1 MATCPGPPLARPR
14 SARITRTA
22 QQPSVM
28 LRCVHSGAAAS
39 TGVKISSRRGAHL
52 RWVAALRRRRAHME
66 AASLHSRRE
75 IAASYSTRSPPG
87 TPGHG
92 YFATWRAIPETSI
105 VSIHGLVA
113 ASGGRFR
120 DRERAPRTGIPRVV
134 LEARDS
140 HPTPFSRKRE
150 KSRLDFSLFAALTGS
165 DSAARLVARP
175 TADPS

>member
-1 MATCPGPPLARPR
+1 MTVPGVARHVPGAQPHTSGDLGGEGEGGER
-14 SARITRTA
+14 PTTHTSAHTA
-22 QQPSVM
+22 
-28 LRCVHSGAAAS
+28 
-39 TGVKISSRRGAHL
+39 RGA
-52 RWVAALRRRRAHME
+52 R

-75 IAASYSTRSPPG
+75 IAASYSTRSPLG

-92 YFATWRAIPETSI
+92 YFATWRAIPATSI

-140 HPTPFSRKRE
+140 HPTPFSRQRE
-150 KSRLDFSLFAALTGS
+150 KSRLDFSLFAALTDA
-165 DSAARLVARP
+165 DSAARFVARP